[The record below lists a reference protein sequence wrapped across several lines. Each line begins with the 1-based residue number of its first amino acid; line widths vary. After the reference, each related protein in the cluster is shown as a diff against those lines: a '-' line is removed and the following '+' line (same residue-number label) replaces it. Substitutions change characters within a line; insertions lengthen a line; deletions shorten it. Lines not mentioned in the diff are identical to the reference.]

1 MSDAVCTHD
10 EVQTFREADGGPR
23 RMWACRAC
31 HRRMYPAC
39 SICGVGHRSGHPE
52 VAAGE
57 ETPMSSKGPNPP
69 GVTFEACD
77 LR

>member
-10 EVQTFREADGGPR
+10 EVQTFREMGGGPR

-39 SICGVGHRSGHPE
+39 PICRDVGHRAGHPE
-52 VAAGE
+52 VVTTE
-57 ETPMSSKGPNPP
+57 ETPIPP